1 MTDPLMRL
9 MREIREAH
17 GISQRGVAD
26 CMSVA
31 KDHYRHI
38 EAGRRPLPDLQD
50 GLTLWLRA
58 FEDCVHATPGE
69 RKRIYDILWQRV
81 VDQFSH
87 LLDPP
92 DSKDS
97 TDS

>member
-1 MTDPLMRL
+1 MRDPLVQAI
-9 MREIREAH
+9 REIREAH
-17 GISQRGVAD
+17 KNSQQEVAD
-26 CMSVA
+26 CIGTA

-50 GLTLWLRA
+50 GLTLWLRT
-58 FEDCVHATPGE
+58 FEDCLRATPGE

-81 VDQFSH
+81 VEQFSH

-92 DSKDS
+92 NFEDPTES
-97 TDS
+97 